1 MVEEPPS
8 PGPDEG
14 WDPLAGEGGEDDD
27 EEEAGD
33 ETNGEES
40 LG

>member
-1 MVEEPPS
+1 MVEEPPG
-8 PGPDEG
+8 PGPEEG
-14 WDPLAGEGGEDDD
+14 WDPLAGEGGEEDDGD
-27 EEEAGD
+27 EAAD

>member
-14 WDPLAGEGGEDDD
+14 WDPLAGEGGEDDG
-27 EEEAGD
+27 EEAGD
-33 ETNGEES
+33 EVDGEES